1 MILECHLQ
9 ILIQCYSLFSGKDTE
24 FWAAYNY
31 IMDTDLIDSCREFNG
46 ETCNTDDLCQPN
58 DNVQNI
64 NNKANSE
71 PSGSQRSSNE
81 DPRRLR
87 RWLTEME
94 KRFTKSPTFTEAM
107 KLNSVE
113 LQKTLSEFEVS
124 VVIYLLIIY
133 LFFSFRYLLWLNS
146 LIYHKKHEHMYILL
160 MLS

>member
-1 MILECHLQ
+1 MLFF
-9 ILIQCYSLFSGKDTE
+9 LFSGKDTE

-46 ETCNTDDLCQPN
+46 ETCNKDDLCLPN

-64 NNKANSE
+64 NNKAHSE

-94 KRFTKSPTFTEAM
+94 NRFSKSPTFTEAM

-124 VVIYLLIIY
+124 VVIIVIY
-133 LFFSFRYLLWLNS
+133 YSFLFF
-146 LIYHKKHEHMYILL
+146 IYFG
-160 MLS
+160 

>member
-1 MILECHLQ
+1 
-9 ILIQCYSLFSGKDTE
+9 
-24 FWAAYNY
+24 
-31 IMDTDLIDSCREFNG
+31 MDTDLIDSCREFNG

-133 LFFSFRYLLWLNS
+133 LFFSFSLFTLANS
-146 LIYHKKHEHMYILL
+146 LIYHKKT
-160 MLS
+160 